1 MTAISTGREMKLG
14 QHFLVDRNVIE
25 RIAGYA
31 DLGRQD
37 SVLEIGPGTGSLTEA
52 LAARAGRVYA
62 VEIDSGLAASLCQR
76 FFSSAASGC
85 RVEVIA
91 GDAMRVE
98 LPCYSKI
105 VSNLPYQIS
114 TPVTYRLLSRPFDLA
129 VLMYQKEFVRRMT
142 AAPGSERYGRLAM
155 TAGFLCEIEIL
166 ETVSKMAFRPVP
178 QVDSAIVRLTP
189 RSDRPQGDPARF
201 IRLAEGLFNNRRKKV
216 RKGLASLGAGPE
228 ALAEL
233 DAGLLERRPEE
244 LTPDEAARLL
254 PALSGGGD
262 KP

>member
-1 MTAISTGREMKLG
+1 MKLG
-14 QHFLVDRNVIE
+14 QHFLMDGSVIE

-31 DLGRQD
+31 DLGRED
-37 SVLEIGPGTGSLTEA
+37 RVLEIGPGTGSLTAA

-62 VEIDSGLAASLCQR
+62 VEIDGELAASLCQR
-76 FFSSAASGC
+76 FCGAAGEADGLGH
-85 RVEVIA
+85 VEVINA
-91 GDAMRVE
+91 DAMKAK
-98 LPCYSKI
+98 LPGYNKI

-114 TPVTYRLLSRPFDLA
+114 SPITYRLLSRPFDLA
-129 VLMYQKEFVRRMT
+129 VLMFQKEFARRMA

-155 TAGFLCEIEIL
+155 TTGFFCDIEVM

-189 RSDRPQGDPARF
+189 RQDRPPGDPAAF

-216 RKGLASLGAGPE
+216 KKGLASLGAGRE

-233 DAGLLERRPEE
+233 DAELLERRPEE
-244 LTPDEAARLL
+244 LTPDEAASLL
-254 PALSGGGD
+254 PAVSGMGRGARR
-262 KP
+262 

>member
-1 MTAISTGREMKLG
+1 MKLG
-14 QHFLVDRNVIE
+14 QHFLMDGSVIE

-31 DLGRQD
+31 DLGRED
-37 SVLEIGPGTGSLTEA
+37 RVLEIGPGTGNLTAA

-62 VEIDSGLAASLCQR
+62 VEIDGELAASLCQR
-76 FFSSAASGC
+76 FCGDCGAAGEADGLC
-85 RVEVIA
+85 HVEVINA
-91 GDAMRVE
+91 DAVKAE
-98 LPCYSKI
+98 LPGYSKI

-114 TPVTYRLLSRPFDLA
+114 SPITYRLLSRPFDLA
-129 VLMYQKEFVRRMT
+129 VLMFQKEFARRMA

-155 TAGFLCEIEIL
+155 TTGFFCDIEVM

-189 RSDRPQGDPARF
+189 RQDRPPGDPAAF

-216 RKGLASLGAGPE
+216 KKGLASLGAGRE

-233 DAGLLERRPEE
+233 DAELLERRPEE
-244 LTPDEAARLL
+244 LTPDEAASLL
-254 PALSGGGD
+254 PAVSGMGRGARR
-262 KP
+262 